1 MAERT
6 FADYVAAA
14 AAPLAGLE
22 RDRQIGA
29 GAPRFELFHSGPSVG
44 SQMVRLALIEKGAPF
59 VSREMRARP
68 PHMETCHPD
77 YLRLRMQGAEGREMT
92 SGFTGRASAR
102 TEGFDPA
109 AAPTLADLETGR
121 VIVDSLAICDHVNRA
136 SPDGADLA
144 PARLKREVDR
154 ETAAVDALPLLA
166 VLYGA
171 HPDGD
176 FRPEPL
182 VAAMAGAHD
191 AKIMKLMEGR
201 SLAVGHPK
209 LTAAYD
215 AKIRREAAARVFVRT
230 PDLMRKATGEILQG
244 IADLDQRLA
253 DRRDWAAGEPFTL
266 ADVGWAAALFN
277 LKWLGMDFVWRGGHA
292 LNDAERPHVARYAAK
307 LFARPSVRTAII
319 EWPGLPRME
328 TTADLYAGETRAQPA
343 APGQKPV
350 EGHGRDIREES
361 LTGAVLATMK
371 GTQNPRARAILNA
384 FTRHLHAFLEEVQPT
399 EAEWEW
405 GIEFLTKT
413 GHLSKGG
420 RQEFILLSDI
430 MGATARVDLIN
441 NRFPSG
447 ATENSVLGPF
457 YVEDRPSFENGAD
470 ISGGVPGEPML
481 FNARVLDTEGAPVQ
495 GARVDVWHADGDGG
509 YDIINPNVDVAMR
522 GLFRSD
528 ARGRVWFLS
537 ILPESYPIPD
547 DGTVGRILHT
557 AGRNIMRP
565 AHVHVRV
572 EAPGFRRLTTM
583 LFLEGDPYLDADP
596 VFGVKQSLV
605 MPFLQETGARTPDGK
620 TAPSPCWRVD
630 YDFVLARA
638 K

>member
-6 FADYVAAA
+6 FADHAAAA
-14 AAPLAGLE
+14 AAPLASPE
-22 RDRQIGA
+22 RNRQVGA
-29 GAPRFELFHSGPSVG
+29 GASRYELFHSGSSVA
-44 SQMVRLALIEKGAPF
+44 SQMVRLALIETGTPF

-77 YLRLRMQGAEGREMT
+77 YVRLRMLGAQGREMV
-92 SGFTGRASAR
+92 SGFSGRASIR

-109 AAPTLADLETGR
+109 AAPTLVDLETER
-121 VIVDSLAICDHVNRA
+121 VIVDSVAMCEQIGRT
-136 SPDGADLA
+136 SPEGVDLA
-144 PARLKREVDR
+144 PTRLKREIDR

-176 FRPEPL
+176 FRPKSL
-182 VAAMAGAHD
+182 ISAMAGAHD

-215 AKIRREAAARVFVRT
+215 AKIRREAAARVYVRT
-230 PDLMRKATGEILQG
+230 PDLMRKATSEILQG
-244 IADLDQRLA
+244 VADIDQRLS
-253 DRRDWAAGEPFTL
+253 DHRDWTTGDAFTM
-266 ADVGWAAALFN
+266 ADVMWAAALFN
-277 LKWLGMDFVWRGGHA
+277 LKWLGMEFAWRGGHA
-292 LNDAERPHVARYAAK
+292 LNDTERPHVARYAAR
-307 LFARPSVRTAII
+307 LFARPSVRAAII
-319 EWPGLPRME
+319 DWPGLPRTE
-328 TTADLYAGETRAQPA
+328 ATADLYADEARPKPA
-343 APGQKPV
+343 ATGQKAI

-371 GTQNPRARAILNA
+371 GAHNPRARAVLNA
-384 FTRHLHAFLEEVQPT
+384 LTRHLHAFLEEVQPT

-457 YVEDRPSFENGAD
+457 YVEDRPTFENGAD
-470 ISGGVPGEPML
+470 ISGGVAGEPML
-481 FNARVLDTEGAPVQ
+481 FTARVLDTEGAPVP

-509 YDIINPNVDVAMR
+509 YDIINPNVEVAMR

-528 ARGRVWFLS
+528 ARGRIWFQS

-547 DGTVGRILHT
+547 DGTVGKVLHA

-565 AHVHVRV
+565 AHVHVRI

-583 LFLEGDPYLDADP
+583 LFVEGDPYLDADP

-605 MPFLQETGARTPDGK
+605 MPFRQETGARTPDGK
-620 TAPSPCWRVD
+620 AAPSPCWLVD